1 MIDRPL
7 MTPRTVAAASC
18 VRPGSKLI
26 DVGCDHGYFGA
37 CLARLGFIKAPVFVD
52 VNVGP
57 LSRAK
62 ENVAEIG
69 ITDAKFI
76 LGDGLTAV
84 NVPDTLCDI
93 AIMGMGGETVVK
105 ILSDSEAKVKKKNVS
120 LILQPMTKA
129 DVLRRY
135 LAENGFEVN
144 TEIHVPEEKKSYVII
159 RARYTGNAT
168 ECGPVEAL
176 LGLFQPDVIYDG
188 GQHLSEIKDAKSA
201 AYEGKA
207 SVGKATDEDAEF
219 LRALGDEID
228 RRLEIIKKY
237 NKNFGGIL

>member
-18 VRPGSKLI
+18 VRPGTKLI

-37 CLARLGFIKAPVFVD
+37 CLARIGFIKAPVFID

-62 ENVAEIG
+62 ENVALIG
-69 ITDAKFI
+69 VTDAKFI
-76 LGDGLTAV
+76 LADGLTRV
-84 NVPDTLCDI
+84 SVPDTRCDI
-93 AIMGMGGETVVK
+93 AIMGMGGETVMK

-129 DVLRRY
+129 DVLRKY
-135 LAENGFEVN
+135 LAENGFEID

-159 RARYTGNAT
+159 RASYTGNVT
-168 ECGPVEAL
+168 ECGDMEAL
-176 LGLFQPDVIYDG
+176 LGLFQPDIIYDG
-188 GQHLSEIKDAKSA
+188 GQHLIEIKDAKIA

-207 SVGKATDEDAEF
+207 SVGKGTEEEEEF
-219 LRALGDEID
+219 LRVLSKEID

>member
-7 MTPRTVAAASC
+7 LTPRTAAAASC
-18 VRPGSKLI
+18 VRPGTKLI

-37 CLARLGFIKAPVFVD
+37 GLALVGFIKAPVFTD

-62 ENVAEIG
+62 ENVAAIG
-69 ITDAKFI
+69 VKDAKFI
-76 LGDGLTAV
+76 LTDGLKDVT
-84 NVPDTLCDI
+84 VPDTLCDV

-135 LAENGFEVN
+135 LAENGFEIN

-159 RARYTGNAT
+159 RARYTGNVT
-168 ECGPVEAL
+168 ECSAVEAL
-176 LGLFQPDVIYDG
+176 LGVFQPDVIYDG
-188 GQHLSEIKDAKSA
+188 GQHLTEIKDAKIA

-207 SVGKATDEDAEF
+207 SAGKASKEDKEF
-219 LRALGDEID
+219 LRILSDEID

-237 NKNFGGIL
+237 NKNFGGVL